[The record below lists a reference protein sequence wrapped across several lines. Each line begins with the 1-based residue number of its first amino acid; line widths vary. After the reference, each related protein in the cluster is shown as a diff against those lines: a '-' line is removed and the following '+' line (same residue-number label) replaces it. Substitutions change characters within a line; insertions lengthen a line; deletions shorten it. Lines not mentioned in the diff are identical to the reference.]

1 MYVVSQ
7 SYADTTQESIFEIA
21 IRVCTHNFMA
31 KAKLKSKLNP
41 AQDIHCNF
49 VKCKVCKQCSLP
61 ILQRVAPNAKKVLS
75 LFPVAIYKDEIGR
88 KREDK
93 SFKKT
98 FYILM
103 TKTPVFPIDTLKFQF
118 SI

>member
-1 MYVVSQ
+1 
-7 SYADTTQESIFEIA
+7 
-21 IRVCTHNFMA
+21 MA

-61 ILQRVAPNAKKVLS
+61 ILQRVSPNAKKVLS
-75 LFPVAIYKDEIGR
+75 LFPVAYKDEIDRKGR
-88 KREDK
+88 VN
-93 SFKKT
+93 SLKKP

>member
-75 LFPVAIYKDEIGR
+75 LFPVAIYKDEIDR
-88 KREDK
+88 KRKDK

-98 FYILM
+98 LLHSH
-103 TKTPVFPIDTLKFQF
+103 THD
-118 SI
+118 

>member
-75 LFPVAIYKDEIGR
+75 LFPVAIYKDELDR
-88 KREDK
+88 KTEGK
-93 SFKKT
+93 SLKKT
-98 FYILM
+98 FYILL

>member
-1 MYVVSQ
+1 V
-7 SYADTTQESIFEIA
+7 
-21 IRVCTHNFMA
+21 A

-61 ILQRVAPNAKKVLS
+61 ILQRVERVFPNAKKVLS
-75 LFPVAIYKDEIGR
+75 LFLVAIHKDEIDR
-88 KREDK
+88 KREGK

-98 FYILM
+98 LE
-103 TKTPVFPIDTLKFQF
+103 FQF
-118 SI
+118 ST

>member
-1 MYVVSQ
+1 MLIQHYTI
-7 SYADTTQESIFEIA
+7 AILQESIFGIA
-21 IRVCTHNFMA
+21 IHTCLVCTQNFVA

-75 LFPVAIYKDEIGR
+75 LFLVAIHKDEIDR
-88 KREDK
+88 KREGI

-98 FYILM
+98 L
-103 TKTPVFPIDTLKFQF
+103 
-118 SI
+118 

>member
-1 MYVVSQ
+1 V
-7 SYADTTQESIFEIA
+7 
-21 IRVCTHNFMA
+21 A

-75 LFPVAIYKDEIGR
+75 LFLVAIHKDEIDR
-88 KREDK
+88 KREGK
-93 SFKKT
+93 SFKKN
-98 FYILM
+98 FGVPIFNLKIILVFLEM
-103 TKTPVFPIDTLKFQF
+103 TRTIFLKFQT
-118 SI
+118 